1 MERLVE
7 FIGLYQFRNFLIA
20 VIIVMFIIDVI
31 LFFSMIVN
39 KLYVELRQRKL
50 KKLKE
55 MYIASI
61 SNKLIGA
68 DSRVKKPKKKIEFQA
83 LVDVIIDMLVSIS
96 GEMENRIKDYAME
109 LGVDEYYKK
118 MALSRSWTNR
128 IVAVEKLAY
137 LRLPELKRFLYFIL
151 AKYKDDNAIIAR
163 AVLGISFI
171 ADSEED
177 LSVINQV
184 LKDPFFRSVK
194 FNEYIYANVIKSFR
208 ERGTEDMLLRSL
220 GLLMVDISIPVELKK
235 GIVEACGSQLF
246 YSAKDTIMKVF
257 NQFKDVPELK
267 ITCIRALGRLG
278 CMDMSSLI
286 RDSLQDADWRVR
298 ATAAK
303 NVGLCADD
311 IIESLKKSL
320 SDENYYVRMNAA
332 ISLSK
337 FGERGIKALNE
348 GMQSDDR
355 FAKDVSRYVLKLKE
369 VENCV

>member
-1 MERLVE
+1 MERLAE
-7 FIGLYQFRNFLIA
+7 FIGLYQFRKFLIA
-20 VIIVMFIIDVI
+20 VIIVMLLIDVI

-39 KLYVELRQRKL
+39 KIYVELRQRKL

-68 DSRVKKPKKKIEFQA
+68 DSRVKKPEKKIEFQA
-83 LVDVIIDMLVSIS
+83 LVDVIIDMLTSIS
-96 GEMENRIKDYAME
+96 GEMENRIKDNAME

-118 MALSRSWTNR
+118 MALSRSWTKR

-137 LRLPELKRFLYFIL
+137 LRLPKLKQFLYFIIGN
-151 AKYKDDNAIIAR
+151 YNNDNDIVAR

-208 ERGTEDMLLRSL
+208 EKGTEDMLLRSL

-235 GIVEACGSQLF
+235 GIVEACGSQVF

-257 NQFKDVPELK
+257 NQLKDVPELK

-278 CMDMSSLI
+278 CMDISSMI
-286 RDSLQDADWRVR
+286 KNSLQDPNWRVR

-303 NVGLCADD
+303 NACFCPDD

-337 FGERGIKALNE
+337 FGERGIRALNE

-355 FAKDVSRYVLKLKE
+355 FAKDVSRYLLKLKE
-369 VENCV
+369 VENSV

>member
-1 MERLVE
+1 MERLAE
-7 FIGLYQFRNFLIA
+7 FIGLYQFRKFLIA
-20 VIIVMFIIDVI
+20 VIIVMFLIDVI

-39 KLYVELRQRKL
+39 KVYVELRQRKL

-55 MYIASI
+55 MYITSI
-61 SNKLIGA
+61 NNKLIGA
-68 DSRVKKPKKKIEFQA
+68 DSRVKKPEKKIEFQA
-83 LVDVIIDMLVSIS
+83 LGDVIIDMITSIS
-96 GEMENRIKDYAME
+96 GEMESRIKDYAME

-118 MALSRSWTNR
+118 MALSRFWTKR

-137 LRLPELKRFLYFIL
+137 LRLPELKRFLYFII
-151 AKYKDDNAIIAR
+151 ATYSNDNDIVAR

-208 ERGTEDMLLRSL
+208 EKGTEDMLLRSL
-220 GLLMVDISIPVELKK
+220 ELLMVDISTPVELKK
-235 GIVEACGSQLF
+235 GIVEACGSQVF
-246 YSAKDTIMKVF
+246 YSAKNTIIKLY
-257 NQFKDVPELK
+257 NQLKDVPELK
-267 ITCIRALGRLG
+267 IICIRALGRLG
-278 CMDMSSLI
+278 CMDISSMI
-286 RDSLQDADWRVR
+286 KNSLQDPNWRVR

-303 NVGLCADD
+303 NACLCPDD

-337 FGERGIKALNE
+337 FGERGIRALNE

-355 FAKDVSRYVLKLKE
+355 FAKDVSRYLLKLKE
-369 VENCV
+369 VENRV